1 MRQQNIKKDV
11 LNKTADNFVVHK
23 KVQKKKSTEMIR
35 SSFAKAAMIKT
46 GPQTFVDDDQDTV
59 APTDQLI
66 YENQY
71 IPHNETMSDQNNDLM
86 HELTFKNSIKQLK

>member
-1 MRQQNIKKDV
+1 MRHQNIKKDL

-35 SSFAKAAMIKT
+35 SSFAKNANIKN

-71 IPHNETMSDQNNDLM
+71 IPPNETMSDHHN
-86 HELTFKNSIKQLK
+86 ELTFKNSIK